1 MNETELENYETERR
15 REIRA
20 VMSFVLVLLI
30 LAGSAGVAV
39 FLAIHSVKAKPA
51 DMEKSFPSVLVTDL
65 ETGRHVP
72 MIYSEG
78 AVVSRKE
85 VRLAAELSGKV
96 EWIASSLIEGGSVE
110 KGEKIATLNSVNFDA
125 ALKRAEASRAEAELA
140 LALEQAKGAQARKD
154 WQKLGKGEA
163 SELLLR
169 EPQIESAQARLDSAI
184 AELARAEMDVCRTA
198 ITAPFSGRVREAG
211 VEVGA
216 VTVPGSMVAE
226 IFSDT
231 ELEVRLPFSLDDF
244 GLLQA
249 EGTPEFTLSAE
260 IGGVEMNWPA
270 ELARVEGEVERS
282 TLSGHAI
289 ATVKPNADGVYPPV
303 GLFVRTRVEGR
314 PIENVVKIPRAALRG
329 GNVVWVVDG
338 DVLRRKTVRVARSTR
353 DHLIVEGDFKEEE
366 RLVLTRLSAPI
377 DGTKVSPV
385 QEETNEEP
393 LQD

>member
-1 MNETELENYETERR
+1 KMNETELESYETERR
-15 REIRA
+15 GEIRA

-30 LAGSAGVAV
+30 LAGSVGVAV
-39 FLAIHSVKAKPA
+39 FLAITKVKAKPD
-51 DMEKSFPSVLVTDL
+51 DMEKSLPSVLVTDL
-65 ETGRHVP
+65 EMGRHVP

-78 AVVSRKE
+78 A
-85 VRLAAELSGKV
+85 
-96 EWIASSLIEGGSVE
+96 SVE
-110 KGEKIATLNSVNFDA
+110 EGQEIAKLNSVNFDA
-125 ALKRAEASRAEAELA
+125 ALKRAEASRADAELA

-163 SELLLR
+163 SELVLR

-184 AELARAEMDVCRTA
+184 EEVARANMDVSRTT
-198 ITAPFSGRVREAG
+198 IKAPFSGRVREAG

-249 EGTPEFTLSAE
+249 DGTPEFTLSAE
-260 IGGVEMNWPA
+260 IGGVEMSWPA
-270 ELARVEGEVERS
+270 ELARVEGEVERA

-289 ATVKPNADGVYPPV
+289 ATVKPNVDGVYPPV
-303 GLFVRTRVEGR
+303 GLFVKTRVEGR

-353 DHLIVEGDFKEEE
+353 DHLIVEGEFNDGE

-377 DGTKVSPV
+377 DGTKVSPM
-385 QEETNEEP
+385 QEETDEEP
-393 LQD
+393 PKD